1 MCRFFVLCTLTAALV
16 GTFTSASADIT
27 MEEKLS
33 VEGSGLMSFANMTG
47 HSTNTIS
54 GSRARMESDIE
65 MQSKLVRVFAHS
77 ASGPKAD
84 IVRLDD
90 DKIFHLDLKKK
101 EYTETSFAEMRA
113 QLQSAQEQQQ
123 KAQESQ
129 QRSATGVDESQCE
142 WSDPRADVKRTGEK
156 ATIAGFDSERRI
168 ITASQSCKDKKT
180 GAVCDFALTVD
191 QWIAPKF
198 ANASETQAYYKAY
211 AEKMGFAASGS
222 KDFAERAQQLFGRY
236 KGIWQEIAAKTADTK
251 GYPVKSSIGFGIGG
265 PQCQSTQKSE
275 GSDSS
280 ESSAGPGGLAGQLGG
295 ALGGLFGKKK
305 KDEDAAPAPAVKL
318 PNAMVPLMTMTTE
331 LLSVSNASAAPDRF
345 EVPAGFKKVAK

>member
-1 MCRFFVLCTLTAALV
+1 
-16 GTFTSASADIT
+16 
-27 MEEKLS
+27 
-33 VEGSGLMSFANMTG
+33 
-47 HSTNTIS
+47 
-54 GSRARMESDIE
+54 MESDIE
-65 MQSKLVRVFAHS
+65 MQSKLVRMFAHS
-77 ASGPKAD
+77 ATGPKAD

-90 DKIFHLDLKKK
+90 DKIYHIDLTKK

-113 QLQSAQEQQQ
+113 QMQAAREKQE

-129 QRSATGVDESQCE
+129 QKSATGVDESQCE
-142 WSDPRADVKRTGEK
+142 WSDPKADVKRTGEK

-168 ITASQSCKDKKT
+168 ITASQSCKDKKS
-180 GAVCDFALTVD
+180 GSVCDFVLSFD

-265 PQCQSTQKSE
+265 PQCETSQKADNN
-275 GSDSS
+275 DSGG
-280 ESSAGPGGLAGQLGG
+280 SSASSGGLAGQLGG

-305 KDEDAAPAPAVKL
+305 KDEEAATSTPAAPPATL
-318 PNAMVPLMTMTTE
+318 PNGMVPIMTMTTE
-331 LLSVSNASAAPDRF
+331 LLSVSSASAAPQTF
-345 EVPAGFKKVAK
+345 EVPAGFKKITK